1 MSVAIPLYEGDNW
14 GINLNDFYL
23 SPQFVRKLHQMLTD
37 AQIRK
42 IKPLEKKKRYSDEKG
57 LYLEVTPAGGKFWRL
72 KYRFNSRE
80 STLTIGSYPEISLAQ
95 ARRSRDEARIQLY
108 QNIDPNAVKYQ
119 RLQQIDKSTLFK
131 SLALEW
137 MEDRKTVI
145 KEATYLRDLSVFE
158 KDLFPSLGNLPID
171 QIKGKD
177 VLACAKKIEERGAQ
191 EMAKRSIPLAGR
203 IFRFAIRKG
212 IIEHD
217 PTPHLQEAL
226 KPRKVKHMAR
236 LDISEFPP
244 FLERMDRYHGNILVK
259 TALQLMTLTF
269 VRTAELINMEW
280 NEIDFENQLW
290 RIPAYKMKMA
300 LPHIVPL
307 SKQAIE
313 LIENL
318 KPLTGN
324 KQFVFYNHST
334 AKPLSNNALLSAIRT
349 MGYMGKMTGH
359 GFRGLAS
366 TTLHEQGYMH
376 DAIEIQLAHT
386 VGNAV
391 SQAYNHAQH
400 MDYRIKM
407 MQEWSDFIDS
417 LRNNVIPFPKYKV
430 S

>member
-1 MSVAIPLYEGDNW
+1 
-14 GINLNDFYL
+14 
-23 SPQFVRKLHQMLTD
+23 MLTD
-37 AQIRK
+37 AQVRK

-57 LYLEVTPAGGKFWRL
+57 LYLEVTPAGGRFWRL
-72 KYRFNSRE
+72 KYRFNGRE

-95 ARRSRDEARIQLY
+95 ARRARDEARIQLY
-108 QNIDPNAVKYQ
+108 SNIDPNAVKNE
-119 RLQQIDKSTLFK
+119 RLQQINENILFK
-131 SLALEW
+131 SLAMEW
-137 MEDRKTVI
+137 MEDRKAVI
-145 KEATYLRDLSVFE
+145 KENTYLRDLSVFE
-158 KDLFPSLGNLPID
+158 KDLFPTLGNMPID

-191 EMAKRSIPLAGR
+191 EMAKRSIPLTGR

-212 IIEHD
+212 LIEND

-244 FLERMDRYHGNILVK
+244 FLERMDRYHGNPMIK
-259 TALQLMTLTF
+259 TAIQLMTLTF
-269 VRTAELINMEW
+269 VRTAELRMMEW
-280 NEIDFENQLW
+280 DEIDFETKLW
-290 RIPAYKMKMA
+290 RIPANKMKMA
-300 LPHIVPL
+300 QPHIVPL

-313 LIENL
+313 LLEGL
-318 KPLTGN
+318 RPLTGN
-324 KQFVFYNHST
+324 KQYVFYNHST
-334 AKPLSNNALLSAIRT
+334 AKPMSSNALLCVIRT
-349 MGYMGKMTGH
+349 MGYNGKMTGH

-376 DAIEIQLAHT
+376 DAIEIQLAHR

-400 MDYRIKM
+400 LEYRTKM

-417 LRNNVIPFPKYKV
+417 LRNKIIPFPKRKTV
-430 S
+430 

>member
-1 MSVAIPLYEGDNW
+1 
-14 GINLNDFYL
+14 
-23 SPQFVRKLHQMLTD
+23 MLTD
-37 AQIRK
+37 AQVRK
-42 IKPLEKKKRYSDEKG
+42 IKPLDKKKRYSDEKG
-57 LYLEVTPAGGKFWRL
+57 LYLEVTPSNGRFWRL
-72 KYRFNSRE
+72 KYRFNGRE

-108 QNIDPNAVKYQ
+108 NNIDPNAVKNH
-119 RLQQIDKSTLFK
+119 RLKKLDESTLFK
-131 SLALEW
+131 VLAMQW
-137 MEDRKTVI
+137 MDDRKGAIT
-145 KEATYLRDLSVFE
+145 EGTYLRDLSVFE
-158 KDLFPSLGNLPID
+158 KDIFPDLGDVSIEL
-171 QIKGKD
+171 IKGKD
-177 VLACAKKIEERGAQ
+177 VLACAKKIEERGAL
-191 EMAKRSIPLAGR
+191 EMAKRSIPLTGR
-203 IFRFAIRKG
+203 VFRYAIRKG
-212 IIEHD
+212 IIEND

-259 TALQLMTLTF
+259 TALQLITLTF

-280 NEIDFENQLW
+280 SEIDFEKKLW

-307 SKQAIE
+307 SLQAIE
-313 LIENL
+313 LIESL
-318 KPLTGN
+318 RPLTGN

-400 MDYRIKM
+400 LDYRIEM

-417 LRNNVIPFPKYKV
+417 LRNKNIG
-430 S
+430 

>member
-1 MSVAIPLYEGDNW
+1 
-14 GINLNDFYL
+14 
-23 SPQFVRKLHQMLTD
+23 MLTD

-72 KYRFNSRE
+72 KYRFNGRE

-108 QNIDPNAVKYQ
+108 QNIDPNAVKNQ
-119 RLQQIDKSTLFK
+119 RLQKINENTLFQI
-131 SLALEW
+131 LATEW
-137 MEDRKTVI
+137 MEDRKAVI
-145 KEATYLRDLSVFE
+145 KEATYLRDWSVFE
-158 KDLFPSLGNLPID
+158 KDLFPYIGKMHID

-177 VLACAKKIEERGAQ
+177 IFACAKRIEERGAQ
-191 EMAKRSIPLAGR
+191 EMARRSIPLAGR
-203 IFRFAIRKG
+203 VFRYAIRKG
-212 IIEHD
+212 LIEND

-236 LDISEFPP
+236 LDISEFPA
-244 FLERMDRYHGNILVK
+244 FLARMDRYHGNIVIK
-259 TALQLMTLTF
+259 TALQFMTLTF
-269 VRTAELINMEW
+269 VRTAELRLMEW
-280 NEIDFENQLW
+280 DEIDLENKLW
-290 RIPAYKMKMA
+290 RIPAEKMKMA
-300 LPHIVPL
+300 LPHLVPL
-307 SKQAIE
+307 SRQAIE
-313 LIENL
+313 LLEVV
-318 KPLTGN
+318 KPITGM
-324 KQFVFYNHST
+324 KQYVFYNYST
-334 AKPLSNNALLSAIRT
+334 AKPISSNALLCAIRT
-349 MGYMGKMTGH
+349 MGYNGKMTGH

-376 DAIEIQLAHT
+376 DAIEVQLAHR

-417 LRNNVIPFPKYKV
+417 LRNNVIPFPKSKFA
-430 S
+430 

>member
-1 MSVAIPLYEGDNW
+1 
-14 GINLNDFYL
+14 
-23 SPQFVRKLHQMLTD
+23 MLTD

-42 IKPLEKKKRYSDEKG
+42 IKPLEKKKRYTDEKG
-57 LYLEVTPAGGKFWRL
+57 LYLEVTSAGGKFWRL
-72 KYRFNSRE
+72 KYRFNGRE

-108 QNIDPNAVKYQ
+108 QNIDPNAVKNQ
-119 RLQQIDKSTLFK
+119 RLQEVDQTILFK
-131 SLALEW
+131 SLAMEW
-137 MEDRKTVI
+137 MEDRKAVI
-145 KEATYLRDLSVFE
+145 KEATYLRDFSVFE
-158 KDLFPSLGNLPID
+158 KDLFPALGNMPID

-226 KPRKVKHMAR
+226 KPRKIKHMAR
-236 LDISEFPP
+236 LDISEFPA
-244 FLERMDRYHGNILVK
+244 FLERMDRYHGNLIIK
-259 TALQLMTLTF
+259 SALQFMTLTF
-269 VRTAELINMEW
+269 VRTAELRMMEW
-280 NEIDFENQLW
+280 EEIDIENKLW
-290 RIPAYKMKMA
+290 RIPAHKMKMA

-307 SKQAIE
+307 SKQALEILE
-313 LIENL
+313 ILRSI
-318 KPLTGN
+318 TGI
-324 KQFVFYNHST
+324 KQYVFYNYST
-334 AKPLSNNALLSAIRT
+334 AKPISSNALLCAIRT
-349 MGYMGKMTGH
+349 MGYQGKMTGH

-376 DAIEIQLAHT
+376 DAIEVQLAHT

-400 MDYRIKM
+400 MDYRINM

>member
-1 MSVAIPLYEGDNW
+1 
-14 GINLNDFYL
+14 
-23 SPQFVRKLHQMLTD
+23 MLTD
-37 AQIRK
+37 AQVRK
-42 IKPLEKKKRYSDEKG
+42 IKPLDKKRRYSDEKG
-57 LYLEVTPAGGKFWRL
+57 LYLEVTPSGGKFWRL
-72 KYRFNSRE
+72 KYRFNGRE

-95 ARRSRDEARIQLY
+95 ARRTRDEARIQLY
-108 QNIDPNAVKYQ
+108 NNIDPNAIKND
-119 RLQQIDKSTLFK
+119 RLQQINESTLFK
-131 SLALEW
+131 SLAMEW
-137 MEDRKTVI
+137 MEDRKAVI
-145 KEATYLRDLSVFE
+145 TEGTYQRDLTVFE
-158 KDLFPSLGNLPID
+158 KDLFPILGNLPID
-171 QIKGKD
+171 QIKGTD
-177 VLACAKKIEERGAQ
+177 ILACAKQIEARGAQ
-191 EMAKRSIPLAGR
+191 EMAKRSIPLTGR
-203 IFRFAIRKG
+203 VFRFAIRKG
-212 IIEHD
+212 LIEND
-217 PTPHLQEAL
+217 PTPHLHEAL

-259 TALQLMTLTF
+259 TALQVMTLTF

-280 NEIDFENQLW
+280 IEIDFENKLW

-307 SKQAIE
+307 SRQTIE
-313 LIENL
+313 LIQAL
-318 KPLTGN
+318 QPITGN

-334 AKPLSNNALLSAIRT
+334 AKPLSNNSLLSAIRT

-386 VGNAV
+386 VGNTV

-400 MDYRIKM
+400 LEYRTKM

-417 LRNNVIPFPKYKV
+417 LRNKIVPFAEHKRA
-430 S
+430 

>member
-1 MSVAIPLYEGDNW
+1 
-14 GINLNDFYL
+14 
-23 SPQFVRKLHQMLTD
+23 MLTD
-37 AQIRK
+37 AQVRK
-42 IKPLEKKKRYSDEKG
+42 IKPSEKKVKYPDGKG
-57 LYLEVTPAGGKFWRL
+57 MYLEVTPSGGMHWRMKFRL
-72 KYRFNSRE
+72 NGKENIFS
-80 STLTIGSYPEISLAQ
+80 IGTYPETTLAQ
-95 ARRSRDEARIQLY
+95 ARRIRDEARLQIKDGT
-108 QNIDPNAVKYQ
+108 NPNKAKKQ
-119 RLQQIDKSTLFK
+119 KKLQTEESTLFK
-131 SLALEW
+131 VLAMQW
-137 MEDRKTVI
+137 MHDRKDAIT
-145 KEATYLRDLSVFE
+145 EGTYLRDLSVFE
-158 KDLFPSLGNLPID
+158 KDLFPALGDISID

-177 VLACAKKIEERGAQ
+177 ILACAKKIEERGAL
-191 EMAKRSIPLAGR
+191 EMAKRSIPLTGR
-203 IFRFAIRKG
+203 IFRYAIRKG
-212 IIEHD
+212 IIEND

-244 FLERMDRYHGNILVK
+244 FLERMDRYHGSILVK

-280 NEIDFENQLW
+280 NEIDFDNHLW

-307 SKQAIE
+307 SKQAVE
-313 LIENL
+313 LIESL
-318 KPLTGN
+318 QPITGN
-324 KQFVFYNHST
+324 KQFVFYNHSK

-386 VGNAV
+386 VGNSV

-400 MDYRIKM
+400 LDYRVKM
-407 MQEWSDFIDS
+407 MQEWSDFIDG
-417 LRNNVIPFPKYKV
+417 LRGK
-430 S
+430 

>member
-1 MSVAIPLYEGDNW
+1 
-14 GINLNDFYL
+14 
-23 SPQFVRKLHQMLTD
+23 MLTD
-37 AQIRK
+37 AQVRK

-57 LYLEVTPAGGKFWRL
+57 LYLEVTPAGGRFWRL
-72 KYRFNSRE
+72 KYRFNGRE
-80 STLTIGSYPEISLAQ
+80 STLTIGSYPEITLAQ

-108 QNIDPNAVKYQ
+108 SNIDPNAIKNE
-119 RLQQIDKSTLFK
+119 RLQQIDKSSLFK
-131 SLALEW
+131 SLAMEW
-137 MEDRKTVI
+137 MEDRKAVI
-145 KEATYLRDLSVFE
+145 KENTYLRDLSVFE
-158 KDLFPSLGNLPID
+158 KDLFPALGDMPID

-212 IIEHD
+212 IIESD

-244 FLERMDRYHGNILVK
+244 FLERMDRYHGNPMIK
-259 TALQLMTLTF
+259 TAIQLMTLTF
-269 VRTAELINMEW
+269 VRTAELRMMEW
-280 NEIDFENQLW
+280 NEIDFETKLW
-290 RIPAYKMKMA
+290 RIPAEKMKMA
-300 LPHIVPL
+300 QPHIVPL

-313 LIENL
+313 LLEGL
-318 KPLTGN
+318 RPLTGN
-324 KQFVFYNHST
+324 KQYVFYNHST
-334 AKPLSNNALLSAIRT
+334 AKPMSSNALLCVIRT
-349 MGYMGKMTGH
+349 MGYNGKMTGH

-376 DAIEIQLAHT
+376 DAIEVQLAHR

-400 MDYRIKM
+400 LEYRTKM

-417 LRNNVIPFPKYKV
+417 LRKKVIPFPKKKQV
-430 S
+430 

>member
-1 MSVAIPLYEGDNW
+1 
-14 GINLNDFYL
+14 
-23 SPQFVRKLHQMLTD
+23 MLTD

-42 IKPLEKKKRYSDEKG
+42 IKPLEKKKRYTDEKG

-72 KYRFNSRE
+72 KYRFNGRE

-108 QNIDPNAVKYQ
+108 QNIDPNAVKNQ
-119 RLQQIDKSTLFK
+119 RLQQIDESTLFK
-131 SLALEW
+131 SLAMEW
-137 MEDRKTVI
+137 MEDRKAVI
-145 KEATYLRDLSVFE
+145 KEATYLRDFSVFE
-158 KDLFPSLGNLPID
+158 KDLFPALGNMPIE

-236 LDISEFPP
+236 LDISEFPA
-244 FLERMDRYHGNILVK
+244 FLARMDRYHGNILVK
-259 TALQLMTLTF
+259 TALQLMTITF
-269 VRTAELINMEW
+269 VRTSELINMEW
-280 NEIDFENQLW
+280 NEIDFDNKLW
-290 RIPAYKMKMA
+290 RIPGYKMKMG

-313 LIENL
+313 LLEIL
-318 KPLTGN
+318 KPLTSM
-324 KQFVFYNHST
+324 KQFVFYNYSS
-334 AKPLSNNALLSAIRT
+334 AKPISNNALLSAIRT
-349 MGYMGKMTGH
+349 MGYAKKMTGH

-407 MQEWSDFIDS
+407 MQEWSDFIDC
-417 LRNNVIPFPKYKV
+417 LRNNVIPFPKSK
-430 S
+430 SA

>member
-1 MSVAIPLYEGDNW
+1 
-14 GINLNDFYL
+14 
-23 SPQFVRKLHQMLTD
+23 MLTD
-37 AQIRK
+37 AQVRK
-42 IKPLEKKKRYSDEKG
+42 IKPIDKKKRYSDEKG
-57 LYLEVTPAGGKFWRL
+57 LYLEVTPSGGRFWRL
-72 KYRFNSRE
+72 KYRFNGRE
-80 STLTIGSYPEISLAQ
+80 STLTIGSYPEVSLAQ
-95 ARRSRDEARIQLY
+95 ARRVRDEARIQLY
-108 QNIDPNAVKYQ
+108 NNIDPNAAKNQ
-119 RLQQIDKSTLFK
+119 RLDKTDKNKLFK
-131 SLALEW
+131 VLAMEW
-137 MEDRKTVI
+137 MQDRKDTI
-145 KEATYLRDLSVFE
+145 TEGTYLRDLSVFE
-158 KDLFPSLGNLPID
+158 KDLFPALGDMPID

-177 VLACAKKIEERGAQ
+177 VLACAKKIEERGAL
-191 EMAKRSIPLAGR
+191 EMAKRSIPLTGR
-203 IFRFAIRKG
+203 IFRYAIRKG
-212 IIEHD
+212 IIEND

-244 FLERMDRYHGNILVK
+244 FLERMDRYHGSILVK

-280 NEIDFENQLW
+280 NEIDFDNHLW

-307 SKQAIE
+307 SRQAVE
-313 LIENL
+313 LIKSL
-318 KPLTGN
+318 RPITGN
-324 KQFVFYNHST
+324 KQFVFYNHSK

-386 VGNAV
+386 VGNTV

-400 MDYRIKM
+400 LDYRKKM

-417 LRNNVIPFPKYKV
+417 LRNIFSLN
-430 S
+430 

>member
-1 MSVAIPLYEGDNW
+1 
-14 GINLNDFYL
+14 
-23 SPQFVRKLHQMLTD
+23 MLTD

-72 KYRFNSRE
+72 KYRFNGRE
-80 STLTIGSYPEISLAQ
+80 STLTIGSYPEIPLAQ

-108 QNIDPNAVKYQ
+108 NNIDPNAVKNE
-119 RLQQIDKSTLFK
+119 RLQKVDESTLFQ
-131 SLALEW
+131 AIAMEW
-137 MEDRKTVI
+137 MNDRKGAI
-145 KEATYLRDLSVFE
+145 KEVTYLRDLTVFE
-158 KDLFPSLGNLPID
+158 KDLFPEIGQMPID

-177 VLACAKKIEERGAQ
+177 IFACAKKIEERGAH
-191 EMAKRSIPLAGR
+191 EMARRSIPLAGR
-203 IFRFAIRKG
+203 IFRYAIRKG
-212 IIEHD
+212 IIEND

-236 LDISEFPP
+236 LDISEFPA
-244 FLERMDRYHGNILVK
+244 FLLRMDNYHGNILVK
-259 TALQLMTLTF
+259 TALLVMTLTF
-269 VRTAELINMEW
+269 VRTSELINMEW
-280 NEIDFENQLW
+280 SEIDFENKLW
-290 RIPAYKMKMA
+290 RIPAHKMKMA

-307 SKQAIE
+307 SKQALE
-313 LIENL
+313 LIESL

-376 DAIEIQLAHT
+376 DAIEIQLAHR

-417 LRNNVIPFPKYKV
+417 LRNNVIPFPKSKFA
-430 S
+430 

>member
-1 MSVAIPLYEGDNW
+1 
-14 GINLNDFYL
+14 
-23 SPQFVRKLHQMLTD
+23 MLTD
-37 AQIRK
+37 AQVRK
-42 IKPLEKKKRYSDEKG
+42 IKPLDKKKRYSDEKG
-57 LYLEVTPAGGKFWRL
+57 LYLEVTPSGGRFWRL
-72 KYRFNSRE
+72 KYRFNGRE

-95 ARRSRDEARIQLY
+95 ARRARDEARIQLY
-108 QNIDPNAVKYQ
+108 NNIDPNAVKNQ
-119 RLQQIDKSTLFK
+119 RLQQMDESTLFK
-131 SLALEW
+131 SLAMEW
-137 MEDRKTVI
+137 MEDRKAVI
-145 KEATYLRDLSVFE
+145 KETTYLRDLSVFE
-158 KDLFPSLGNLPID
+158 KDLFPALGDMPID

-212 IIEHD
+212 IIEND

-244 FLERMDRYHGNILVK
+244 FLERMDRYHGNLVTK
-259 TALQLMTLTF
+259 TAIQLMTLTF
-269 VRTAELINMEW
+269 VRTAELRMMEW
-280 NEIDFENQLW
+280 DEINFETKLW
-290 RIPAYKMKMA
+290 RIPAEKMKMA
-300 LPHIVPL
+300 QPHIVPL

-313 LIENL
+313 LIERL
-318 KPLTGN
+318 RPLTGN
-324 KQFVFYNHST
+324 KQYVFYNHSI
-334 AKPLSNNALLSAIRT
+334 AKPLSSNALLCAIRT
-349 MGYMGKMTGH
+349 MGYNGKMTGH

-376 DAIEIQLAHT
+376 DAIEIQLAHR

-400 MDYRIKM
+400 LDYRIKM

-417 LRNNVIPFPKYKV
+417 LR